1 MGELQEK
8 CPNHIFT
15 LFISKYSVF
24 IHLNA
29 VCGYILFFPLRYIQI
44 EIVIMKLKAEHR
56 RYSCIKGVFVPSVT

>member
-24 IHLNA
+24 INLNI

-44 EIVIMKLKAEHR
+44 KIVIMKLEA
-56 RYSCIKGVFVPSVT
+56 